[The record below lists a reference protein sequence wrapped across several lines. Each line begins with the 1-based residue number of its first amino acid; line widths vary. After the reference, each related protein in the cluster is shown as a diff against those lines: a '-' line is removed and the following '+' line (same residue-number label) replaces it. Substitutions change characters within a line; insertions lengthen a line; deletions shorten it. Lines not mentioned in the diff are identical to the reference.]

1 MMSSPTAMHDAVEQ
15 IAKDAAGI
23 ALRHFRDLS
32 RVPVEA
38 KGHLDLVT
46 AADREVEAFIVGE
59 LRRLFPADGIVGE
72 EGSSVR
78 GERAGLGVRPDRRN
92 VQFRRGGDQWAVSIG
107 LFQDGAPEYGV
118 IHAPVR
124 EQTFGADETASRP

>member
-72 EGSSVR
+72 EGSSVLGSAHGTTLTGGTDGVAASPVGIPR
-78 GERAGLGVRPDRRN
+78 GRRVPLGWCGWRATPKDL
-92 VQFRRGGDQWAVSIG
+92 
-107 LFQDGAPEYGV
+107 
-118 IHAPVR
+118 
-124 EQTFGADETASRP
+124 